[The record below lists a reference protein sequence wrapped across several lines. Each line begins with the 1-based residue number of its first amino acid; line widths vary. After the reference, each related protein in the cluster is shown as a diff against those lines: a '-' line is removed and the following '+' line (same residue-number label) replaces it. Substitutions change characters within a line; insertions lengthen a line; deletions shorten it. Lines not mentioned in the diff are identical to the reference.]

1 MLQRQ
6 NVLWKFLGEYARK
19 VNHLFKK
26 ELSSIKRMKTV
37 TVRAFPSQ
45 MIPIYVEIL
54 CSVKAVDRL
63 KPEIEKLVEMLNNLY
78 EQKVTVPNKE
88 KDTQK
93 LREFV
98 RHKHEHDA
106 TVLCILDE
114 SDNTLTVW
122 GRNFYIVRQTAS
134 EALDVTV
141 PRSSQSVPV
150 PDELVRI
157 L

>member
-1 MLQRQ
+1 
-6 NVLWKFLGEYARK
+6 
-19 VNHLFKK
+19 
-26 ELSSIKRMKTV
+26 MKTV

-122 GRNFYIVRQTAS
+122 GRNFYIVRQTVS